1 MSEITVSIRNLVKNF
16 GDRTAVQIDALDLR
30 RDCFTGIIGPNGA
43 GKTTLVK
50 IIAGLLKPTS
60 IGRLRV
66 LDEESPLRDRRRD
79 IGLVTDASQLY
90 GTLTVAENLN
100 YMARLYHVPKRER
113 AHVIEEALE
122 ACALVDRRNDRVAT
136 LSTGLKQRVNIA
148 RAIAGKPQLLLLD
161 EPTSGLDPSAS
172 QRVYD
177 ALLKLQATGITMIL
191 CSHLMS
197 EVEDLCD
204 RVLFMNSSKIVSDA
218 TPERMKE
225 IAGERVY
232 TISVETEREAVEL
245 RRKLEALELRRTA
258 LRRSNGQFLVS
269 VYGFVDP
276 SVIDRLGVDY
286 QRTGASLSD
295 AFVLLAEGQ

>member
-1 MSEITVSIRNLVKNF
+1 MSEIAVSIQNLTKNF
-16 GDRTAVQIDALDLR
+16 GDRIAVQIDTLELR
-30 RDCFTGIIGPNGA
+30 RDSFTGLIGPNGA

-50 IIAGLLKPTS
+50 LIAGLLKPTS
-60 IGRLRV
+60 MGELRV
-66 LDEESPLRDRRRD
+66 LGEESPSRERRRE

-90 GTLTVAENLN
+90 GTLTVLENLN
-100 YMARLYHVPKRER
+100 YMAKLYHVPKRER
-113 AHVIEEALE
+113 VDIIEGALE
-122 ACALVDRRNDRVAT
+122 ACALIDRRNDRVAT
-136 LSTGLKQRVNIA
+136 LSTGLKQRANIA
-148 RAIAGKPQLLLLD
+148 RALAGRPQLLLLD

-204 RVLFMNSSKIVSDA
+204 RVLFMNGGSIVSDA

-232 TISVETEREAVEL
+232 TITVETEGEAVKL
-245 RRKLEALELRRTA
+245 RRKLSALGLQRTA

-269 VYGFVDP
+269 VYGCVEP
-276 SVIDRLGVDY
+276 SVIDRLDVDY
-286 QRTGASLSD
+286 QRTSASLSD
-295 AFVLLAEGQ
+295 AFVLLADGR

>member
-1 MSEITVSIRNLVKNF
+1 MPEIAVSIRSLTKSF
-16 GDRTAVQIDALDLR
+16 GDRVAVEIDALELQKG
-30 RDCFTGIIGPNGA
+30 CFTGLIGPNGA

-50 IIAGLLKPTS
+50 LIAGLLTPTS
-60 IGRLRV
+60 VRRLSV
-66 LDEESPLRDRRRD
+66 LTDESPARKRGRE

-90 GTLTVAENLN
+90 GTLTVWENLN

-113 AHVIEEALE
+113 ANVIEGALE
-122 ACALVDRRNDRVAT
+122 ACALTDRQNDRVAT
-136 LSTGLKQRVNIA
+136 LSTGLKQRANIA
-148 RAIAGKPQLLLLD
+148 RALAGRPQLLLLD

-204 RVLFMNSSKIVSDA
+204 RVLFMNGGKIVSDA
-218 TPERMKE
+218 TPERMKQ

-232 TISVETEREAVEL
+232 TITVATDREAVEL
-245 RRKLEALELRRTA
+245 RRKLSDLGLHRTA
-258 LRRSNGQFLVS
+258 LRRSNGQFLIS
-269 VYGFVDP
+269 VYGCSDP
-276 SVIDRLGVDY
+276 SPIDRLGVNY
-286 QRTGASLSD
+286 QRTNASLSD
-295 AFVLLAEGQ
+295 AFVLLADDL

>member
-1 MSEITVSIRNLVKNF
+1 MSEIAVSIRNLTKSF
-16 GDRTAVQIDALDLR
+16 GERVAVQIDALDLR
-30 RDCFTGIIGPNGA
+30 RDCFTGLIGPNGA

-50 IIAGLLKPTS
+50 LVAGLLEPTS
-60 IGRLRV
+60 MGRLSV
-66 LDEESPLRDRRRD
+66 LGEDSPSKGRRRD

-90 GTLTVAENLN
+90 GTLTVLENLH
-100 YMARLYHVPKRER
+100 YMSKLYHVPKRER
-113 AHVIEEALE
+113 PDVIEGALE

-136 LSTGLKQRVNIA
+136 LSTGLKQRANIA
-148 RAIAGKPQLLLLD
+148 RALAGRPRLLLLD
-161 EPTSGLDPSAS
+161 KPTSGLDPAAS
-172 QRVYD
+172 QRVYE

-204 RVLFMNSSKIVSDA
+204 RVLFMNGGHIISDA

-232 TISVETEREAVEL
+232 TITVGTDGEAVEV
-245 RRKLEALELRRTA
+245 RRKLGALGLHRTA

-269 VYGFVDP
+269 VYECVEP

-286 QRTGASLSD
+286 QRTSASLSD
-295 AFVLLAEGQ
+295 AFVLLAADR